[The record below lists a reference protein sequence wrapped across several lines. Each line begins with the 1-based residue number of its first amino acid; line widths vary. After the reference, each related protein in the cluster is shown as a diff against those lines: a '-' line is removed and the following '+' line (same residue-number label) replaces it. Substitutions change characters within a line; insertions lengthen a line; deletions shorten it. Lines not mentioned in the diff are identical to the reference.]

1 MRDYSKPFYDI
12 NELTAAFNGVC
23 KKLGKEDYCCV
34 SSMPLL
40 GQQIAKLAQTEGIHI
55 NPTDDVGTAG
65 INLQYFIESI
75 VLKGTTS
82 VEELRSYIDVE
93 LANLPDHPLINYYDD
108 RNH

>member
-55 NPTDDVGTAG
+55 NPSEAVQQFTDPSMFEGFRPT
-65 INLQYFIESI
+65 
-75 VLKGTTS
+75 
-82 VEELRSYIDVE
+82 ID
-93 LANLPDHPLINYYDD
+93 LIAAIIS
-108 RNH
+108 R